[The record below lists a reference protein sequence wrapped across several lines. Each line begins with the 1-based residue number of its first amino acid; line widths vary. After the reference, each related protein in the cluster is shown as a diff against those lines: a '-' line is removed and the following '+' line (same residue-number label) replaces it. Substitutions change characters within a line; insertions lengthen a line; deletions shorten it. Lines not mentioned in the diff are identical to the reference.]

1 MTIAVLHTAAQYEAL
16 ASLSWPA
23 ACTMYW
29 TTLPEWPE
37 ETRAVI
43 DFTGQLPRL
52 KADMEPSAVVYFINA
67 VEECRTD
74 WPDQFIRFNGWPG
87 FFERPLFEA
96 SASEQGKKAAEEVI
110 ELLGKKAVWT
120 ADIPGFVTARV
131 LVAIINEA
139 YLALEESVS
148 TKAAIDTAMKL
159 GTNYPK
165 GPFEWAE
172 AIGLSAVY
180 LLLLKMAETHSRYK
194 PAELLKK
201 EAGY

>member
-1 MTIAVLHTAAQYEAL
+1 MTIAVLHTAAQYGTL
-16 ASLSWPA
+16 ATLPWPA

-29 TTLPEWPE
+29 TTTPDWPE
-37 ETRAVI
+37 ETRAVV

-52 KADMEPSAVVYFINA
+52 SQGMVLSAEVYFINA
-67 VEECRTD
+67 VEECRSD
-74 WPDQFIRFNGWPG
+74 WPGQFIRFNGWPG

-96 SASEQGKKAAEEVI
+96 SAGEEIKEAAEQVI

-131 LVAIINEA
+131 LAAIINEA
-139 YLALEESVS
+139 YLALEENVS

-180 LLLLKMAETHSRYK
+180 LLLLKMAETHSRYT